1 MLNANIHCIALSRH
15 AFHTPA
21 GVCVLVC
28 LAVAA
33 FAAPWTQAM
42 RSARASRQFNRLWL
56 ARVLMELAAALWLV
70 SSPET
75 KHTAVAIETTKGAG
89 RRAVAGKL
97 SGSHG
102 GNGCCLRAQQP
113 WMLQIRLA
121 PWLRGV
127 RPLAVRLPFTT
138 GHNRAWRNALTALPM
153 ATGVVPFYTQGCA
166 AACGKKTCHVCARSC
181 GRCCGLLQMMVLWG
195 VRSKP
200 CQYD

>member
-1 MLNANIHCIALSRH
+1 MLNAIIHCITLSRH
-15 AFHTPA
+15 ASHTPA

-70 SSPET
+70 SSTET
-75 KHTAVAIETTKGAG
+75 EHTAVATETSGGAG

-102 GNGCCLRAQQP
+102 GNGCCFRAQQP

-121 PWLRGV
+121 PWLGGCEAASCA
-127 RPLAVRLPFTT
+127 LAVHQGTQPSLAQCSDCSAN
-138 GHNRAWRNALTALPM
+138 GH
-153 ATGVVPFYTQGCA
+153 
-166 AACGKKTCHVCARSC
+166 RSSS
-181 GRCCGLLQMMVLWG
+181 VLYP
-195 VRSKP
+195 RQP
-200 CQYD
+200 AN